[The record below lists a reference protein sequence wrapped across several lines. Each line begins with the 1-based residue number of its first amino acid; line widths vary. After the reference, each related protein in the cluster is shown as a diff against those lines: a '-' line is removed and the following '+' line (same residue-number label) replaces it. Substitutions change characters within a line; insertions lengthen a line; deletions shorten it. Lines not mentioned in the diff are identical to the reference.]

1 MILTQEEQLRLKI
14 SILKKHLKVVQDAI
28 SNMKE
33 GKPTDV
39 EFFTDDDELV
49 EKPATMAEMLNYE
62 LFIKKNIAVNINKLE
77 ELTGPK
83 KKYKI

>member
-1 MILTQEEQLRLKI
+1 MILTHEEQLRLKI

-28 SNMKE
+28 NNMKE
-33 GKPTDV
+33 GKPTNV
-39 EFFTDDDELV
+39 EFFTDNDKI
-49 EKPATMAEMLNYE
+49 EKPATMTEMLNYE